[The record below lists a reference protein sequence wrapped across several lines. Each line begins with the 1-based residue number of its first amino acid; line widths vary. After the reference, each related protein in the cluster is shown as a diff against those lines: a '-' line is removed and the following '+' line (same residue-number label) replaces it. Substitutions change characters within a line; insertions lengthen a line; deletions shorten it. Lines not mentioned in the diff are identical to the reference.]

1 MGAPDLQRIIRRLD
15 DLPTLP
21 RTLLRITELM
31 NDPKTSARDLALII
45 AEDQVLT
52 ARLLRIV
59 NSSFYGF
66 PQRVATVTTAIVL
79 VGFEAIRNLLLTASV
94 FNLFPAKNRQARR
107 LLEQLWDHAL
117 GCAAGA
123 KAIGRHLRRER
134 VEELFVAGL
143 LHDIG
148 KIVAMALFPADFTE
162 ALRRAEREGTS
173 IVAAEQALL
182 GFDHTHAGR
191 LLAERWRLPPRL
203 VAAIAGHHHPAA
215 PGADETAAI
224 VHVADIF
231 ARALGL
237 GSGGTERV
245 PPVDPAAWQRL
256 KLRTGALDAILAAT
270 LDEFDHLHPFL
281 S

>member
-1 MGAPDLQRIIRRLD
+1 MGAPDLQRIVRRLD

-21 RTLLRITELM
+21 RTVLRITELL
-31 NDPKTSARDLALII
+31 NDPQTSARELALII

-59 NSSFYGF
+59 NSSYYGF
-66 PQRVATVTTAIVL
+66 PRRIATVTAAIVL
-79 VGFEAIRNLLLTASV
+79 VGFEAIRHLLLTASV
-94 FNLFPAKNRQARR
+94 FDLFPAKNRQARR

-148 KIVAMALFPADFTE
+148 KIVAMALFPAEFTE
-162 ALRRAEREGTS
+162 ALRRAEREGIS

-191 LLAERWRLPPRL
+191 MLAERWSLPPRL
-203 VAAIAGHHHPAA
+203 VAAIADHHHPAE
-215 PGADETAAI
+215 PGADEAAAM

-237 GSGGTERV
+237 GSGGTVRV
-245 PPVDPAAWQRL
+245 PAADQAAWQRL
-256 KLRTGALDAILAAT
+256 KIRTGAIDAIMAAM
-270 LDEFDHLHPFL
+270 LDDFDDMRPFL
-281 S
+281 A